1 MSEGQ
6 WNQLSSH
13 PILFKP
19 SYLRLLWPVIHNL
32 ILGDVGDMA
41 WGPRI
46 INQLWFSSPFLNL
59 HCWRFM
65 GVMPQGREKWRVAGQ
80 NVWVTGRG
88 RIGSKKSHHPLPPT
102 PTTHITCAI
111 FTASFS
117 TPKHNF
123 HMQGRWRQLPP
134 DRVHRPF
141 PWYMFIQRTV
151 ALDPSSFSRS
161 APGTCEAKFL
171 WDPELPLFPLV
182 GRKNRLSPKFRFS
195 YIIAHS
201 RQK

>member
-1 MSEGQ
+1 MSEGK

-19 SYLRLLWPVIHNL
+19 SYLRLLWPVMHNL

-80 NVWVTGRG
+80 NAWVTGRG
-88 RIGSKKSHHPLPPT
+88 RIGSKKSHHPLPPPLPHT
-102 PTTHITCAI
+102 SPVLSSQLLSQHRNTTSTCREDGDSSLQ
-111 FTASFS
+111 TES
-117 TPKHNF
+117 T
-123 HMQGRWRQLPP
+123 G
-134 DRVHRPF
+134 
-141 PWYMFIQRTV
+141 
-151 ALDPSSFSRS
+151 
-161 APGTCEAKFL
+161 
-171 WDPELPLFPLV
+171 
-182 GRKNRLSPKFRFS
+182 LSPDTCLYRE
-195 YIIAHS
+195 
-201 RQK
+201 QWP